1 MTETLARLAA
11 LGRAPGPDAPV
22 VSVYLNTRWADEH
35 QRDRTRVFLKNEVRR
50 ARSSA
55 ATEALRADLAW
66 VEEQGERLVE
76 QAEHPDAHGVAL
88 FACSARGL
96 REVLPVR
103 VPFEDAFCVDARPL
117 LTPLAALLEEVPPTL
132 VVFVDG
138 EHARLIPVDAEGR
151 GEEVT
156 LEHEVVGRHRR
167 GGWALLAQS
176 RYQRHIEVHRDQHF
190 EAVAAALGQLV
201 DEVGVERIVLAGEA
215 RTLAVFRRRL
225 PPALAARIVGS
236 VAGARYEPAS
246 ALVARAVELVGHLDA
261 SAEMK
266 DVDSV
271 LVEAAKGGRAVAG
284 LARTLDAVGRGAV
297 HRLYVLRGFDPPG
310 RECPACGALHAGGEE
325 ACPACGT
332 ATRAVRLGTVAVD
345 RVVAAGGTVE
355 VVDTHAELARAG
367 GIAARLR
374 YPV

>member
-1 MTETLARLAA
+1 MAETLARLAD
-11 LGRAPGPDAPV
+11 LGRAPSPDAPV
-22 VSVYLNTRWADEH
+22 VSVYLNTRWSDEH

-50 ARSSA
+50 ARA
-55 ATEALRADLAW
+55 LATTEALRADLAW
-66 VEEQGERLVE
+66 VEEQGERLVA

-88 FACSARGL
+88 FACGARGV

-103 VPFEDAFCVDARPL
+103 VPFEDAFLVDARPL
-117 LTPLAALLEEVPPTL
+117 LTPLAALLEEAPPTL

-138 EHARLIPVDAEGR
+138 ERARLIPVDAEGL

-201 DEVGVERIVLAGEA
+201 DEIGIERIVLAGEP

-236 VAGARYEPAS
+236 VAGTRWEPAR
-246 ALVARAVELVGHLDA
+246 ALVARAVELVAHLDA

-271 LVEAAKGGRAVAG
+271 LVEAAKGGRAIAG
-284 LARTLDAVGRGAV
+284 VTGTLDAVRRGAV
-297 HRLYVLRGFDPPG
+297 HRLYVLRAFDPPG
-310 RECPACGALHAGGEE
+310 RECPGCGALYANGTD
-325 ACPACGT
+325 ACPMCG
-332 ATRAVRLGTVAVD
+332 ATTRPVRLGAVVVD

-355 VVDTHAELARAG
+355 VIDTHAELERAG